1 MYVRIFK
8 HYFPLPYIFLSIIE
22 FVVLFCIVDT
32 VYQLNQGSLPLLM
45 GGAMPTDLFYS
56 ACIYTIVLLVMTL
69 AMGGYAVRL
78 TEGSVGLF
86 LRSLVS
92 YCLLGGVVLITLS
105 YLLPFWVLGRKELVA
120 SIFLSLVIV
129 TLFRT
134 IFFYL
139 VGAER
144 LKKRVLIYGAG
155 RAAKQVIESLERY
168 KQSSVTNIVGCLKSG
183 DAEPQVESV
192 PVITQFN
199 SVTEYAKNNH
209 ISEVIVALDERR
221 REHGGVFPLDDLL
234 DSKMAGVNVLDVM
247 EFCERELGIV
257 ELKHLHPGWM
267 LFSQGF
273 QFSRSRDF
281 VKRVF
286 DLAIGLLLLA
296 IVWPFMLL
304 TAIAV
309 RLDSKGPILY
319 SQERLGLNGHIF
331 KIYKF
336 RSMRTDAEKD
346 GKAVW
351 ASKNDSRI
359 TRVGGFIRNTR
370 LDELPQLYNLLRGE
384 MSFVGPRPE
393 RPQIIEELKEQIPF
407 YHERHRVKPGLM
419 GWAQLN
425 YPYGA
430 TVEDAA
436 NKLRYDL
443 YYTKNHSILLDVLIV
458 IQTVEV
464 VLLGKGVH

>member
-1 MYVRIFK
+1 MYVRIFQ
-8 HYFPLPYIFLSIIE
+8 HYFPLPYIFLTLIE
-22 FVVLFCIVDT
+22 FVCLCLTVDT
-32 VYQLNQGSLPLLM
+32 VYQVNQSKSPFIM
-45 GGAMPTDLFYS
+45 GGGVAGELFYS
-56 ACIYTIVLLVMTL
+56 AIIYAVILLIMTL
-69 AMGGYAVRL
+69 SMGGYAVRL
-78 TEGSVGLF
+78 KEGSQGMF
-86 LRSLVS
+86 LRTLVS
-92 YCLLGGVVLITLS
+92 YCLLGSTVLIILS
-105 YLLPFWVLGRKELVA
+105 YILPFWVIGRKELVFA
-120 SIFLSLVIV
+120 ILASLVVVSLVRALFFIV
-129 TLFRT
+129 
-134 IFFYL
+134 
-139 VGAER
+139 VDADR

-155 RAAKQVIESLERY
+155 KNANHILNLLDEFNT
-168 KQSSVTNIVGCLKSG
+168 SSKSNVVGCVSTG
-183 DAEPQVESV
+183 AEPSVESV
-192 PVITQFN
+192 PIVAGVQ
-199 SVTEYAKNNH
+199 SLCEYAKQNG
-209 ISEVIVALDERR
+209 IGEIVVALDERR

-234 DSKMAGVNVLDVM
+234 DCKLAGISVVDAM

-273 QFSRSRDF
+273 KFSRSRDF
-281 VKRVF
+281 VKRCF
-286 DLAIGLLLLA
+286 DLFIGFVLLLL
-296 IVWPFMLL
+296 VWPFMLL

-309 RLDSKGPILY
+309 RLDSNGPILY

-336 RSMRTDAEKD
+336 RSMKVDAEKD

-393 RPQIIEELKEQIPF
+393 RPQIIEELKETIPF

-430 TVEDAA
+430 TAKDAE

-443 YYTKNHSILLDVLIV
+443 YYTKNHSILLDILIV